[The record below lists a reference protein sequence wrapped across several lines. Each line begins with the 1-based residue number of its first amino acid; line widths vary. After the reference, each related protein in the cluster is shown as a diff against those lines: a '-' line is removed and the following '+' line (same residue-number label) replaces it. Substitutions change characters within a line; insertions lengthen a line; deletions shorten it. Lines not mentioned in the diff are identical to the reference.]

1 MTDYQGNSEKQKAK
15 AGQVEKKITKVVVG
29 EVVVRKKPLGQKIK
43 DMFIEAD
50 FKSVARYVVTDV
62 LLPAARN
69 MIVEASQR
77 GVERMVYGERASTLR
92 RQGYGPRSS
101 YGGTPLTMR
110 TDYRHPATRPPVPGG
125 SPYPRPGRNDFIL
138 ATREEAT
145 GVLQSMSDILEMYEE
160 VSVADYHELLGVP
173 TSHTD
178 QKWGW
183 TNLFGSAVRPVRE
196 GFIVDLP
203 PVEPI

>member
-1 MTDYQGNSEKQKAK
+1 MTDYQGNSDKQKAK
-15 AGQVEKKITKVVVG
+15 AGLPEKKIEKVVVS
-29 EVVVRKKPLGQKIK
+29 EVIIKKKPLGQKIK

-62 LLPAARN
+62 LLPAARS

-77 GVERMVYGERASTLR
+77 GVERMVYGEQSKFR
-92 RQGYGPRSS
+92 RPGYGPRSS
-101 YGGTPLTMR
+101 YGGSPLANR

-125 SPYPRPGRNDFIL
+125 STFPRPGRNDFIL
-138 ATREEAT
+138 ATKEE
-145 GVLQSMSDILEMYEE
+145 GSEVLQSMIDILEMYSE

-173 TSHTD
+173 TAHTD

-183 TNLFGSAVRPVRE
+183 TNLFGSSVRPIRE
-196 GFIVDLP
+196 GWVIDLP